1 MTSGHSIWGERRREY
16 TTGWAATLRGSASRT
31 SSMVVGMGVVSRVSG
46 AGCTCLC
53 EGGRA
58 GGQMPTGLYGWGG
71 LYGGCH
77 GVFGFWF
84 AGRPELRCC
93 VLLLTVML
101 LCLTSVWDEENIF
114 LVGFIPPD
122 IHDGL
127 LWLSVHHGGMGVIK
141 TVWSPPELE
150 RYTFTRGRKYH
161 AIVSVWKLSPT
172 MALCLLR
179 RRTPLVG
186 VPVSSPLIQR
196 TRPPPSTK
204 LPS

>member
-1 MTSGHSIWGERRREY
+1 
-16 TTGWAATLRGSASRT
+16 
-31 SSMVVGMGVVSRVSG
+31 
-46 AGCTCLC
+46 
-53 EGGRA
+53 
-58 GGQMPTGLYGWGG
+58 MPTGLYGWGG

-84 AGRPELRCC
+84 AGRPELRFC

-141 TVWSPPELE
+141 TVWSPPKLE

-172 MALCLLR
+172 MALCLR

-196 TRPPPSTK
+196 TRPPPQDEAALLMYSQKAISFIFPRLGIQELLGPAEVRAFPTIYLK
-204 LPS
+204 VLLP